1 MEFCPHP
8 SDHHMAYEIP
18 QSPMGT
24 SCDPFLDPCIT
35 NAYQHDPQHFFDLSA
50 DHQDAMIKLEDIG
63 QPQPWESF
71 SSTSESGV
79 SEMMEPMAPTP
90 SRRESAATQPSAA
103 AAAAAKKP
111 RRDRARS
118 GSSGGST
125 DLSREKNRIAAS
137 KCRRKKKDEER
148 ILEDRRRMLQVQ
160 NAILV
165 DSATSLRAEVLQLKH
180 EILRH
185 GTCDFQ
191 PINSYIATAAA
202 RVG

>member
-1 MEFCPHP
+1 MEFCQQPA
-8 SDHHMAYEIP
+8 DHHMAYELP

-35 NAYQHDPQHFFDLSA
+35 AAYQHDPQHFFDLSTESH
-50 DHQDAMIKLEDIG
+50 DTMIKLEDIG

-79 SEMMEPMAPTP
+79 SETLEPIAPSP
-90 SRRESAATQPSAA
+90 VRRESTSQP
-103 AAAAAKKP
+103 AKKP

-148 ILEDRRRMLQVQ
+148 VLEDRRRMLQVQ

-165 DSATSLRAEVLQLKH
+165 DSATSLRAEVLSLKH

>member
-8 SDHHMAYEIP
+8 SDHHLAYEIP

-24 SCDPFLDPCIT
+24 NCDPFLDPCIT
-35 NAYQHDPQHFFDLSA
+35 SAYQHDPQHFFDLST
-50 DHQDAMIKLEDIG
+50 DQQDTVIKLEDIG
-63 QPQPWESF
+63 QPQPWDSF
-71 SSTSESGV
+71 SS
-79 SEMMEPMAPTP
+79 PRNRP
-90 SRRESAATQPSAA
+90 AA
-103 AAAAAKKP
+103 AAPPPP
-111 RRDRARS
+111 RSPGATERGRARR
-118 GSSGGST
+118 GGST

-148 ILEDRRRMLQVQ
+148 VLEDRRRMLQVQ
-160 NAILV
+160 NTILV
-165 DSATSLRAEVLQLKH
+165 DSAMSLRAEVLQLKH

>member
-1 MEFCPHP
+1 MEFCPQP
-8 SDHHMAYEIP
+8 SDHHLAYELP

-35 NAYQHDPQHFFDLSA
+35 AAYQNDPQHFFDLPP
-50 DHQDAMIKLEDIG
+50 DNQDSMIKLEDIG
-63 QPQPWESF
+63 RTQPWESF
-71 SSTSESGV
+71 SSNSESGV
-79 SEMMEPMAPTP
+79 SEVLEPMASTT
-90 SRRESAATQPSAA
+90 SRRESTTSTRSV
-103 AAAAAKKP
+103 KKP
-111 RRDRARS
+111 RRDRTRS

-148 ILEDRRRMLQVQ
+148 VLEDRQRMLQVQ